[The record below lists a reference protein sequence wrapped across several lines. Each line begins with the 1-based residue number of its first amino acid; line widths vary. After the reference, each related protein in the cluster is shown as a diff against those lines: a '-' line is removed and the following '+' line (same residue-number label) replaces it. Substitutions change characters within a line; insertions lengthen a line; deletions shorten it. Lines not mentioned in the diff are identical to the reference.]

1 MLLEDVLKEF
11 LFDCRLR
18 KLSERTMKG
27 YKNNNLL
34 LLTFLKREFD
44 IDELEDVNYRMIQSY
59 VEYLIQSGK
68 KESYVNGLIKVFSAY
83 FKYCEQEQYINR
95 NPMNRVKWQKEEIPM
110 IETYTDN
117 EVMSMVNYYSG
128 SR

>member
-34 LLTFLKREFD
+34 LLTYLKREFD
-44 IDELEDVNYRMIQSY
+44 IVELEDVNYRMIQSY
-59 VEYLIQSGK
+59 VDYLIQGGK
-68 KESYVNGLIKVFSAY
+68 KESYVNGLIKAFRAY

-95 NPMNRVKWQKEEIPM
+95 
-110 IETYTDN
+110 
-117 EVMSMVNYYSG
+117 
-128 SR
+128 